1 MFPRARKAIVHW
13 VMKSLAEPGD
23 LEWSIFGGARG
34 GTKPLKLGSVLRVPA
49 VNAAIRTLSE
59 AAATLDLH
67 VIRTQG
73 GKETVDTDHH
83 VAKML
88 RGDVSE
94 WLSGFELVRDLVIQ
108 ALTDD
113 KGGRAWVNW
122 YEGKPVE
129 IIHYAPSVIDVDTT
143 RETGQPVYRIEGRE
157 ESAQNIIHVR
167 SPFGKS
173 PLTLAADAAGF
184 AVTLETFGKTFFENG
199 ARPSGV
205 VRVKKSLGLK
215 GLKNFQDWF
224 RAQHA
229 SAAKTGM
236 PIVLDEDMEW
246 DSFDLTSADSQYLEL
261 RRFQIEE
268 IGRAFNLPVTF
279 LGDLTRATWSNLESK
294 NREFLSYSLEPWL
307 RSLEVALTRA
317 LFTPEERETLSVRV
331 DRDDLTRVSLLERT
345 QAAALAKQAEL
356 APTNDLR
363 PWLGLPTSDDPAA
376 NILRNPNT
384 TSGAANPP
392 PMLPKPEGEE

>member
-1 MFPRARKAIVHW
+1 
-13 VMKSLAEPGD
+13 
-23 LEWSIFGGARG
+23 
-34 GTKPLKLGSVLRVPA
+34 
-49 VNAAIRTLSE
+49 
-59 AAATLDLH
+59 
-67 VIRTQG
+67 
-73 GKETVDTDHH
+73 
-83 VAKML
+83 
-88 RGDVSE
+88 
-94 WLSGFELVRDLVIQ
+94 
-108 ALTDD
+108 
-113 KGGRAWVNW
+113 
-122 YEGKPVE
+122 
-129 IIHYAPSVIDVDTT
+129 
-143 RETGQPVYRIEGRE
+143 
-157 ESAQNIIHVR
+157 
-167 SPFGKS
+167 
-173 PLTLAADAAGF
+173 
-184 AVTLETFGKTFFENG
+184 
-199 ARPSGV
+199 
-205 VRVKKSLGLK
+205 
-215 GLKNFQDWF
+215 
-224 RAQHA
+224 
-229 SAAKTGM
+229 
-236 PIVLDEDMEW
+236 MEW

>member
-1 MFPRARKAIVHW
+1 MMLSRARKAVLTW
-13 VMKSLAEPGD
+13 VAKSLADPSDME
-23 LEWSIFGGARG
+23 FGSFAGHD
-34 GTKPLKLGSVLRVPA
+34 GTRKTVRLSSALRVPA
-49 VNAAIRTLSE
+49 VSAAIRTISE

-67 VIRTQG
+67 VIRNAG
-73 GKETVDTDHH
+73 GKEQIDTEHH

-94 WLSGFELVRDLVIQ
+94 WLSGFELVRDLIAQ
-108 ALTDD
+108 ALVDD

-122 YEGKPVE
+122 VNGRPVE
-129 IIHYAPSVIDVDTT
+129 VIHFRPGVIDVDESRDT
-143 RETGQPVYRIEGRE
+143 REPLYRIGARE
-157 ESAQNIIHVR
+157 EAAQNIIHVR
-167 SPFGKS
+167 GPFEKA
-173 PLTLAADAAGF
+173 PLTLAAE
-184 AVTLETFGKTFFENG
+184 AVGLAITLETFGRSFFENG

-205 VRVKKSLGLK
+205 VLVKKSLGLK

-229 SAAKTGM
+229 TAAKTGM
-236 PIVLDEDMEW
+236 PIVLDEDMDW
-246 DSFDLTSADSQYLEL
+246 KSFDLTSSDSQYLDL

-317 LFTPEERETLSVRV
+317 LFTPEERATLSVRV

-345 QAAALAKQAEL
+345 QAGALVKQAEL
-356 APTNDLR
+356 GTTNDVR
-363 PWLGLPTSDDPAA
+363 PWLGMLPSADPAA

-384 TSGAANPP
+384 TSRAA
-392 PMLPKPEGEE
+392 LPNGEGDA